1 MDTPELNPDLDSTP
15 ALNPNASLLSRILVV
30 DDELAMRESLRE
42 ILELEGFQVSLADS
56 GENALSILED
66 QAPFDLMLLD
76 LKMKGMDGLETT
88 EAAKRLSPETVI
100 IMLTAHGTL
109 ESAIGA
115 MRYGAFDYLL
125 KPAAVG
131 DIIASVQRGLAHR
144 AQMMRQR
151 DLVGLMQRAITELQ
165 PAHVSPP
172 GKGGERHLRLREID
186 LDLQRHI
193 AMVRGRVL
201 DLTLTEFRMLVY
213 LMERPDQVIAPR
225 ELVGAVQGYR
235 ADEHEARAIVRVHIR
250 RLRQK
255 IEPDPDQP
263 EYVLNVRGVG
273 YVFASEKA
281 A

>member
-1 MDTPELNPDLDSTP
+1 MDTPEIKSD
-15 ALNPNASLLSRILVV
+15 PNARSSPIAHILVV
-30 DDELAMRESLRE
+30 DDELATRESLRE
-42 ILELEGFQVSLADS
+42 ILELEGFRVSQADS
-56 GENALSILED
+56 GEAALDILG
-66 QAPFDLMLLD
+66 QGPVDLVLLD
-76 LKMKGMDGLETT
+76 LKMKSMDGLETT

-115 MRYGAFDYLL
+115 MRHGAFDYLL

-131 DIIASVQRGLAHR
+131 DILASVQRGLAHR

-165 PAHVSPP
+165 PGPVPLH
-172 GKGGERHLRLREID
+172 GKSAERHLKLREID
-186 LDLQRHI
+186 LDLQRHVAI
-193 AMVRGRVL
+193 VRGRVL
-201 DLTLTEFRMLVY
+201 DLTLTEFRMLAY

-225 ELVGAVQGYR
+225 ELVGAVQGYQT
-235 ADEHEARAIVRVHIR
+235 DDHEARAIVRVHIR

-255 IEPDPDQP
+255 IEADPDQP

-273 YVFASEKA
+273 YVFALEKA

>member
-1 MDTPELNPDLDSTP
+1 MDTPEINSAPNPHSGP
-15 ALNPNASLLSRILVV
+15 IAHILVV

-42 ILELEGFQVSLADS
+42 ILELEGFQVSQADG
-56 GENALSILED
+56 GEAALDILS
-66 QAPFDLMLLD
+66 QAPIDLMLLD
-76 LKMKGMDGLETT
+76 LKMKGMDGLQTT

-100 IMLTAHGTL
+100 VMLTAHGTL

-144 AQMMRQR
+144 AQMLRQR

-165 PAHVSPP
+165 PAPVSLSS
-172 GKGGERHLRLREID
+172 KSAERHLKLREID

-193 AMVRGRVL
+193 ATVRGRVL
-201 DLTLTEFRMLVY
+201 DLTLTEFRMLAY

-225 ELVGAVQGYR
+225 ELVGAVQGYQ
-235 ADEHEARAIVRVHIR
+235 ADDHEARAIVRVHIR

-255 IEPDPDQP
+255 IEADPDQP

-273 YVFASEKA
+273 YVFASEKVA
-281 A
+281 

>member
-1 MDTPELNPDLDSTP
+1 MDIPDLNSEP
-15 ALNPNASLLSRILVV
+15 GAHSSAIPRILVV
-30 DDELAMRESLRE
+30 DDELAMRETLRE
-42 ILELEGFQVSLADS
+42 ILELEGFQVSQADS
-56 GENALSILED
+56 GEAALNILG
-66 QAPFDLMLLD
+66 QAPVDLMLLD
-76 LKMKGMDGLETT
+76 LKMKGLDGLETT

-115 MRYGAFDYLL
+115 MRHGAFDYLL
-125 KPAAVG
+125 KPASVE

-165 PAHVSPP
+165 PASVPLP
-172 GKGGERHLRLREID
+172 GKSAERHLKLREID
-186 LDLQRHI
+186 LDLQRHV
-193 AMVRGRVL
+193 AVVRGQLL

-213 LMERPDQVIAPR
+213 LMEHPDQVIAPR

-273 YVFASEKA
+273 YVFASAKA
-281 A
+281 T

>member
-1 MDTPELNPDLDSTP
+1 MDTPKTEPDPT
-15 ALNPNASLLSRILVV
+15 AQASVIPQLLVV

-42 ILELEGFQVSLADS
+42 ILELEGLRVLLAES
-56 GENALSILED
+56 GEMALEVLQQSSID
-66 QAPFDLMLLD
+66 VMLLD

-88 EAAKRLSPETVI
+88 EAAKQVSPDTVI

-144 AQMMRQR
+144 VQMMRQR

-165 PAHVSPP
+165 PAPVALP
-172 GKGGERHLRLREID
+172 GKSGERHLKLREID
-186 LDLQRHI
+186 LDLQRHV
-193 AMVRGRVL
+193 ATVRGRML

-213 LMERPDQVIAPR
+213 LMERPDQVVPPH
-225 ELVGAVQGYR
+225 ELVGAVQGYK

-255 IEPDPDQP
+255 IEADPDQP

-273 YVFASEKA
+273 YVFALDRA
-281 A
+281 YPVTQP